1 MLRKLSRFVGNLSV
15 PKKLLLIYLL
25 DLSAII
31 FITNILINEKYI
43 AINFARKEIQ
53 GIHYIAEIR
62 ETLLD
67 IAKNPTEQSLLVR
80 HARHLE
86 RAETQSGE
94 GMDSGELNQVFIA
107 ALQAL
112 SKDGSAANQTRALGA
127 GRKLLA
133 HIGDQS
139 NLILDPDLDSY

>member
-1 MLRKLSRFVGNLSV
+1 LGHFPGGEPGLGASAFDQECRYMLRKLSRFVGNLSV

-31 FITNILINEKYI
+31 FITNILIDEKYI

-53 GIHYIAEIR
+53 GIRYISEIR

-80 HARHLE
+80 HARRLE

-94 GMDSGELNQVFIA
+94 GMDSGELNQSFIA
-107 ALQAL
+107 AL
-112 SKDGSAANQTRALGA
+112 RV
-127 GRKLLA
+127 LL
-133 HIGDQS
+133 IR
-139 NLILDPDLDSY
+139 PCEV